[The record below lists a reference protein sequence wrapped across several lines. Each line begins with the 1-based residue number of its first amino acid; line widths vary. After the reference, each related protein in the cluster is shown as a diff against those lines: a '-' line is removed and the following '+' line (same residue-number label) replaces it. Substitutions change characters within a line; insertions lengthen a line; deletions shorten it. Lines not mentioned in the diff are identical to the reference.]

1 MSVEKRTLRGRKPG
15 DRRVRIE
22 RPRARYFRHARP
34 GIVVAT
40 SSASIPRDRL
50 GRAGLAARRRLFG
63 APIASAQEIHERL
76 PKWKALAVFSSDV
89 MSSVAY
95 ATEASMFTLLAAGTA
110 AFAYLMPISF
120 LIVGLLVLVTFSYR
134 QTIRAYPGGGG
145 SYIVAR
151 SNLGTLPG
159 LVAAAALL
167 TDYVLTVAVSVSA
180 GIFNLASAFPA
191 LHAISV
197 PLIVAAILLV
207 MGVNLRGIRE
217 SGTIFALP
225 TYVFVVSVV
234 LLVVVGVVRTA
245 LGQAPQVTDVI
256 PAQVPVETITLLLL
270 MRAFADGCS
279 AMTGTEAISNG
290 TPAFKPPEW
299 KNAQATMV
307 AMAVILGFVFLGI
320 SFLAGISGAV
330 PSPTESVLSQ
340 VGRATFGQGPA
351 WYILLVSTMGILVL
365 AAQTSFADFPRLA
378 SILARDGFMPR
389 GFAYRGER
397 LAFNSGIVA
406 LAVLAIAVAVA
417 FGGRVEAL
425 IPLYAIGVFT
435 AFTLS
440 QAGMVRHWRA
450 ERGPGWRRSALI
462 NGVGAV
468 ATGIVAVVFAIAKF
482 GLGAWVILLIVP
494 LLVGVMLLVR
504 REYARGTA
512 ELAVAPDVVWGPP
525 VHERRVVIPVG
536 DVSWDVIQAVRF
548 ARSMSGD
555 VTAIHVTDDVAAG
568 ERLRA
573 RFERQ
578 LPGIGFV
585 IVESPY
591 RNLVEPLIRY
601 LELDAELEDESVT
614 VVLLPERLA
623 RHWWDRVLFNQN
635 AHRIRAALAGHPGV
649 LVADVPF
656 RPLDRRP
663 ASATPG
669 SGGQIGRSSSS
680 GPSNGSRVSE

>member
-1 MSVEKRTLRGRKPG
+1 MSAERKLLQGRKPG
-15 DRRVRIE
+15 DRRVRVE
-22 RPRARYFRHARP
+22 RPEARYFRRSRP
-34 GIVVAT
+34 GIVVAKST
-40 SSASIPRDRL
+40 AIVPRGRL
-50 GRAGLAARRRLFG
+50 GRAGFSARRRLFG
-63 APIASAQEIHERL
+63 APLASAQEIHERL

-95 ATEASMFTLLAAGTA
+95 ATEASMFTLLAAGTV

-120 LIVGLLVLVTFSYR
+120 LIVGLLLLVTFSYR

-145 SYIVAR
+145 SYIVAH

-180 GIFNLASAFPA
+180 GVFNLASAFPA
-191 LHAISV
+191 LHDITV

-225 TYVFVVSVV
+225 TYIFVVSVL
-234 LLVVVGVVRTA
+234 LLVAVGVVRTA
-245 LGQAPQVTDVI
+245 LGDAPTVTDVVPI
-256 PAQVPVETITLLLL
+256 EVPVETISLLLL

-290 TPAFKPPEW
+290 TPAFRPPEW

-320 SFLAGISGAV
+320 SFLAGVAGAV
-330 PSPTESVLSQ
+330 PSATESVLSQ
-340 VGRATFGQGPA
+340 IGRATFGQGPA
-351 WYILLVSTMGILVL
+351 WYILLISTMGILVL

-397 LAFNSGIVA
+397 LAFNAGIVA
-406 LAVLAIAVAVA
+406 LAVLAIGVAAA

-440 QAGMVRHWRA
+440 QAGMVRHWFA
-450 ERGPGWRRSALI
+450 EQGPGWRRSALI
-462 NGVGAV
+462 NGVGAT
-468 ATGIVAVVFAIAKF
+468 ATGIVAIVFAIAKF
-482 GLGAWVILLIVP
+482 GLGAWVILVIVP
-494 LLVGVMLLVR
+494 VLVILMLLVR
-504 REYARGTA
+504 REYSRGTS
-512 ELAVAPDVVWGPP
+512 ELAVSPDIVWGPP
-525 VHERRVVIPVG
+525 VHQRRVVIPVS

-548 ARSMSGD
+548 ARSMSD
-555 VTAIHVTDDVAAG
+555 EITAVYVTDDVPAG

-578 LPGIGFV
+578 LPGLAFV
-585 IVESPY
+585 IVESPF
-591 RNLVEPLIRY
+591 RSLVEPLIRY
-601 LELDAELEDESVT
+601 LEVDADREDETVT
-614 VVLLPERLA
+614 VVLLPERLI
-623 RHWWDRVLFNQN
+623 RHWWDRILFNQN
-635 AHRIRAALAGHPGV
+635 AHRIRDALAGHPGV

-656 RPLDRRP
+656 RGLPPRRASRP
-663 ASATPG
+663 ADRAG
-669 SGGQIGRSSSS
+669 S
-680 GPSNGSRVSE
+680 